1 MKYLFIVTAIIS
13 MLFSKSYPQCDN
25 EELIQEYISSSMP
38 EERAYGCNLI
48 SQCQLYN
55 FRDVLNEIFEN
66 ENYVYPATAQLSAL
80 ESLGFEDISS
90 LAEQFLERIDEMNLD
105 TYVDV
110 LESKVIAT
118 RILIRYN
125 NFSSFDFLTQ
135 IVDRDKPN
143 LSFETVYCLLQ
154 VLATGTQHIA
164 YARDELINLVLNAD
178 EYLLRA
184 VTIKGLAKHP
194 DEEVT
199 AMLINIAQNDDDWS
213 LRNVASNILLTDY
226 YNTQQELLRSLTSS
240 DREKTNRLTLSKELL
255 SKWGLPADLFII
267 IGNLQNETDPD
278 VITGLTYIIQN
289 FIPPRP
295 DGLGYYDLA
304 TRLISY
310 TEEMFQY
317 GWIENEE
324 TRDYY
329 IQQLTTVYESIEETG
344 EIGEACSIIDERI
357 LQQLEQD
364 LAENIITT
372 EAYKFLYYY
381 TNYIKEEI
389 EKEFGPC
396 P

>member
-1 MKYLFIVTAIIS
+1 M
-13 MLFSKSYPQCDN
+13 
-25 EELIQEYISSSMP
+25 
-38 EERAYGCNLI
+38 
-48 SQCQLYN
+48 
-55 FRDVLNEIFEN
+55 
-66 ENYVYPATAQLSAL
+66 
-80 ESLGFEDISS
+80 
-90 LAEQFLERIDEMNLD
+90 
-105 TYVDV
+105 
-110 LESKVIAT
+110 
-118 RILIRYN
+118 
-125 NFSSFDFLTQ
+125 
-135 IVDRDKPN
+135 
-143 LSFETVYCLLQ
+143 
-154 VLATGTQHIA
+154 
-164 YARDELINLVLNAD
+164 
-178 EYLLRA
+178 
-184 VTIKGLAKHP
+184 
-194 DEEVT
+194 
-199 AMLINIAQNDDDWS
+199 
-213 LRNVASNILLTDY
+213 
-226 YNTQQELLRSLTSS
+226 
-240 DREKTNRLTLSKELL
+240 
-255 SKWGLPADLFII
+255 
-267 IGNLQNETDPD
+267 
-278 VITGLTYIIQN
+278 ITGLTYIIQN